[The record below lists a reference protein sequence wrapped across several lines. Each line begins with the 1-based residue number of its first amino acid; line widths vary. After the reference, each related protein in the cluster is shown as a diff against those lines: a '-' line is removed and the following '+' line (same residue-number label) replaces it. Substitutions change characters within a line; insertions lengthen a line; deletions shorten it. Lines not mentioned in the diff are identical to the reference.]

1 MYFYT
6 DLILNSYNVNLNTRL
21 NFSKLYN
28 LLENKNF
35 SFSENP
41 LISLGDIYS
50 KLDIKVED
58 NIQKYNEMYEKLNNS
73 ALVLNLNN
81 SSLSEN
87 SQSYLISFLYN
98 IIIY

>member
-1 MYFYT
+1 
-6 DLILNSYNVNLNTRL
+6 
-21 NFSKLYN
+21 
-28 LLENKNF
+28 LENKNF